1 MAKAGIN
8 HQPNRYIKKIA
19 NSTHRIKLAMN
30 EIMLSTPFVKQTLH
44 INIAELQAIEMSAMT

>member
-1 MAKAGIN
+1 V
-8 HQPNRYIKKIA
+8 QQ
-19 NSTHRIKLAMN
+19 SRIKLAMN

>member
-1 MAKAGIN
+1 MS

-44 INIAELQAIEMSAMT
+44 IKIAELQAIEMSAMT